1 MQSTFLSS
9 SSLFFN
15 PFRCSRTRLQN
26 HNRKKAISTK
36 IIATRRSE
44 AHDQNCSGRLVDENM
59 IVLRKR
65 IHELK
70 MIESNYEPPTD
81 WMEWEKRYYTSY
93 DSIICDVLGVLQSQL
108 MNSRPSLALGILAL
122 IMLSVPTSTALMF
135 FHLIETVKGIVVS
148 GIHMI

>member
-1 MQSTFLSS
+1 M
-9 SSLFFN
+9 
-15 PFRCSRTRLQN
+15 
-26 HNRKKAISTK
+26 
-36 IIATRRSE
+36 RRSE

-70 MIESNYEPPTD
+70 MIERNYEPPAD

-108 MNSRPSLALGILAL
+108 MNTRPSFALGMLVL
-122 IMLSVPTSTALMF
+122 IMLSVPTSAAVMI
-135 FHLIETVKGIVVS
+135 FHVMEITKGIVES
-148 GIHMI
+148 GIYMI